1 MGMTGVTT
9 VNARLASPSAVSSA
23 ISRSAAP
30 SAAPKA
36 AAADDDDSDD
46 GLELVGEQTLDE
58 VLAVRVQIACNAMPA
73 QNTILL
79 GNFDLGSSVPSLSV
93 PITCLVKRLAR
104 RTERGPLGWL
114 TVCECAGQEMCL
126 W

>member
-9 VNARLASPSAVSSA
+9 VNARLASPSAVSA
-23 ISRSAAP
+23 ALARSAAP

-79 GNFDLGSSVPSLSV
+79 DNLYQGSSVPRLSV
-93 PITCLVKRLAR
+93 PSTCLV
-104 RTERGPLGWL
+104 
-114 TVCECAGQEMCL
+114 
-126 W
+126 